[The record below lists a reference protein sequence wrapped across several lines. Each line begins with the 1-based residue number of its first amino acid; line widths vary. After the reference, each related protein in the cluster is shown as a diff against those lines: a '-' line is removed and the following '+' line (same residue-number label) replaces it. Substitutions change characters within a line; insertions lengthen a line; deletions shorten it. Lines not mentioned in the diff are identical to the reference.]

1 MIGHLWRGHRWLLIG
16 FVAAVALT
24 LFFGVRAIIFTAYWS
39 GHQDEAIAGWM
50 TPRYIAH
57 SWEVP
62 PQVIGEALGL
72 APDGEG
78 RRITIE
84 DVARD
89 RDLPVAE
96 VAATVTT
103 AIEAFRAGQ

>member
-1 MIGHLWRGHRWLLIG
+1 MIGHLWRAHRWLLLG
-16 FVAAVALT
+16 FVAAVALA
-24 LFFGVRAIIFTAYWS
+24 LFFGVRAAIFTVYWS

-72 APDGEG
+72 APDGDA
-78 RRITIE
+78 RRMTIDE
-84 DVARD
+84 VARA
-89 RDLPVAE
+89 RDLPVE
-96 VAATVTT
+96 DVAATVTA